1 MRAFLSS
8 AVRGGMGLT
17 KVEGELIALVELV
30 ELKVRRNLEGEERK
44 ALSSKTVKV
53 DRSRFRLPVCDFFFS
68 VTFLG
73 VELPAETLFRHRLHG
88 QSPQQRGQDHSSEA
102 MT

>member
-8 AVRGGMGLT
+8 AVKGGMGLT
-17 KVEGELIALVELV
+17 KVEGELIALVEGVV
-30 ELKVRRNLEGEERK
+30 ELRVRRNLGEERK

-53 DRSRFRLPVCDFFFS
+53 DRSRLRLPVCDFFFS
-68 VTFLG
+68 VTLLG
-73 VELPAETLFRHRLHG
+73 VELVAETLLRHRLQG